1 MFSTGLRDVLGDFIN
16 ILCAQNPYVVGA
28 KHETVT
34 QKNIF
39 FTWSK
44 LDEGSFGFRI
54 WCNRYMFHLLSF
66 QSIVTETSYLTTT
79 LYSCSSLFMA
89 ERLWRYGN
97 H

>member
-16 ILCAQNPYVVGA
+16 ILCAQKPYVVRA

-44 LDEGSFGFRI
+44 LVEGSFGFRI
-54 WCNRYMFHLLSF
+54 WCNRYMLHLLNF
-66 QSIVTETSYLTTT
+66 ESIVTETSYLTTT
-79 LYSCSSLFMA
+79 LYTCSSLFMA